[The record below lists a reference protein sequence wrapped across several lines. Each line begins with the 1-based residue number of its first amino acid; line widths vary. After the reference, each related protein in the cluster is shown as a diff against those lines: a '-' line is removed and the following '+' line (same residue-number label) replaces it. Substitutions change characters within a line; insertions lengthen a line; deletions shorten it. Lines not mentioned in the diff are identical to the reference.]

1 VAEVKLSRIE
11 GYGNF
16 AVSGTA
22 NSPMNDG
29 GASDMAYQSLNIV
42 GSFTAGVPAIQ
53 REMEAQRDRV
63 EAYRSL
69 MRDQISR
76 QDELS
81 AEEVAAIQTSEHTI
95 VDDVPHDRRRNPYL
109 FLRYPRKS
117 ESGTAPPESQDE
129 EVPGLDVVV

>member
-1 VAEVKLSRIE
+1 
-11 GYGNF
+11 
-16 AVSGTA
+16 
-22 NSPMNDG
+22 
-29 GASDMAYQSLNIV
+29 MAYQSLNIV

-53 REMEAQRDRV
+53 REVEAQRDRV

-109 FLRYPRKS
+109 FVRYPKKTGS
-117 ESGTAPPESQDE
+117 AEPQPEPSDQE
-129 EVPGLDVVV
+129 ATGLDVVV

>member
-1 VAEVKLSRIE
+1 
-11 GYGNF
+11 
-16 AVSGTA
+16 
-22 NSPMNDG
+22 
-29 GASDMAYQSLNIV
+29 MAYQSLNIV

-53 REMEAQRDRV
+53 REAEAQRDRV

-69 MRDQISR
+69 MREQISR

-109 FLRYPRKS
+109 FLRYPRK
-117 ESGTAPPESQDE
+117 PESTEPPAESDE
-129 EVPGLDVVV
+129 EQAPGLDVVV